1 MTKPF
6 RSALV
11 ALALPFTMGAC
22 AHSHSNNPP
31 PETETT
37 EYTVGREDVLEI
49 AVWKDAALT
58 TTAPVRPDGRVSVPM
73 VGDIDAEGRTTR
85 QISAEIQKKL
95 EPFVKEPV
103 VSVIVREVN
112 SRKVAVVGEV
122 AHPGVYMMR
131 GTMNIL
137 QAVAQAGGTTEFA
150 SKGSVVL
157 IRRGKDGK
165 ERRYSVDLDRA
176 VDGDDG
182 VVTLKAGD
190 TIYVP

>member
-1 MTKPF
+1 
-6 RSALV
+6 
-11 ALALPFTMGAC
+11 MGAC
-22 AHSHSNNPP
+22 AHSHSNHPP
-31 PETETT
+31 TETEST
-37 EYTVGREDVLEI
+37 EYTIGREDVLEI

-73 VGDIDAEGRTTR
+73 VGDIDAEGRTTG

-95 EPFVKEPV
+95 QPFVKEPV

-122 AHPGVYMMR
+122 VHPGIYMMR
-131 GTMNIL
+131 GSMNLL

-165 ERRYSVDLDRA
+165 ETRYRVDLDRA